1 MKILETEHEKKSF
14 AITTAFFTL
23 LFLLLLLMKLTID
36 PIPDELEGGGGGG
49 EIAINFG
56 NSEVGSGK
64 NYQSKE
70 VSQPIAKA
78 VPVQT
83 VAQVEKVLTQET
95 SEAPVIAQTKKTAK
109 TTTPKPVVKEVP
121 KPSKSTTDALS
132 SLLNGSNKSGDGDDK
147 SGGNKGKLN
156 GDPNAKGY
164 SGGGGSGSGSGGGN
178 GSGSGL
184 GNGSGYGN
192 GNGSGTGNGNY
203 QLGNRKA
210 LNTPAPK
217 YLCNEQ
223 GVVVVQ
229 IAVDRNGKV
238 TSATPG
244 IKGTTNTA
252 KCLLDQAKIAAM
264 STRWQSDNNAQST
277 QIGKI
282 IYNFK
287 LTQ

>member
-14 AITTAFFTL
+14 AITTAFFIL

-36 PIPDELEGGGGGG
+36 PPPDELEGGGGGG

-64 NYQSKE
+64 NYQSKDL
-70 VSQPIAKA
+70 SKPIAKA
-78 VPVQT
+78 VPIKT
-83 VAQVEKVLTQET
+83 VSQVEKVLTQET
-95 SEAPVIAQTKKTAK
+95 VEAPVISQTKNIEKTV
-109 TTTPKPVVKEVP
+109 TPKPVVKEVP
-121 KPSKSTTDALS
+121 RPSKSTSDALS
-132 SLLNGSNKSGDGDDK
+132 NLLNGSNTSGDGNDR
-147 SGGNKGKLN
+147 SGGNKGKLS

-164 SGGGGSGSGSGGGN
+164 SGDGGSGNGTGGGN
-178 GSGSGL
+178 GSGTGL

-192 GNGSGTGNGNY
+192 GSGSGTGNGNY

-223 GVVVVQ
+223 GTVVVQ
-229 IAVDRNGKV
+229 IAVDQNGKV
-238 TSATPG
+238 TSANPG
-244 IKGTTNTA
+244 VKGTTNTA

-264 STRWQSDNNAQST
+264 NTKWQSDDTAPST

>member
-1 MKILETEHEKKSF
+1 MKILETEYERKSF
-14 AITTAFFTL
+14 ALTTALFIL
-23 LFLLLLLMKLTID
+23 LFLLLLFIKLTVE
-36 PIPDELEGGGGGG
+36 PIPVELEGGGGGG

-64 NYQSKE
+64 NYQSKDL
-70 VSQPIAKA
+70 A
-78 VPVQT
+78 VPKAKSVPVKS

-95 SEAPVIAQTKKTAK
+95 TESPVISQTKKVEK
-109 TTTPKPVVKEVP
+109 IITPKPVVKEVP

-132 SLLNGSNKSGDGDDK
+132 SFMNSSNKSGDGNDK
-147 SGGNKGKLN
+147 VGGNKGKRN
-156 GDPNAKGY
+156 GDPNARGY
-164 SGGGGSGSGSGGGN
+164 NGGGGSGTGGGN
-178 GSGSGL
+178 GSGTGL

-192 GNGSGTGNGNY
+192 GTGSGTGNGNY

-210 LNTPAPK
+210 LNKPEPR

-223 GVVVVQ
+223 GIVVVQ
-229 IAVDRNGKV
+229 IAVDKNGKV
-238 TSATPG
+238 ITANPG

-252 KCLLDQAKIAAM
+252 KCLLDQAKIAALN
-264 STRWQSDNNAQST
+264 TKWQSDNSAPDT

>member
-14 AITTAFFTL
+14 ALTTAFFIL
-23 LFLLLLLMKLTID
+23 LFLFLLLMKLTVT
-36 PIPDELEGGGGGG
+36 PVPDELEGGGGGG

-64 NYQSKE
+64 NYQSKDL
-70 VSQPIAKA
+70 SNPIAKSI
-78 VPVQT
+78 PIQT
-83 VAQVEKVLTQET
+83 VSQVEKVVTQET
-95 SEAPVIAQTKKTAK
+95 ADAPVISQTKNTEKIVS
-109 TTTPKPVVKEVP
+109 PKPIVKEVP

-132 SLLNGSNKSGDGDDK
+132 SLLNGSNKSGDGTDK
-147 SGGNKGKLN
+147 TGGNKGKLS
-156 GDPNAKGY
+156 GDSNAKGY
-164 SGGGGSGSGSGGGN
+164 SGDGGSGNGTGGGN

-192 GNGSGTGNGNY
+192 GSGSGTGSGNY

-210 LNTPAPK
+210 LSKPEPK

-223 GVVVVQ
+223 GIVVVQ
-229 IAVDRNGKV
+229 IAVNQNGKV
-238 TSATPG
+238 ISANPG
-244 IKGTTNTA
+244 VKGTTNTA

-264 STRWQSDNNAQST
+264 NTKWQSDIAAPDT